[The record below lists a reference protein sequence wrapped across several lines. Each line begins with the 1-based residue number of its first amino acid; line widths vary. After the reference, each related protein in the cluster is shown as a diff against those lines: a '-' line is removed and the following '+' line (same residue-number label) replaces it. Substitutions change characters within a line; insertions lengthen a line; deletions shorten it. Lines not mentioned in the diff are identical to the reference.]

1 MLAQE
6 FRFTERQRQVLLP
19 QDDYWVILRVG
30 IQNVRLDTICLGS
43 FLLMRSRTTIMHDA
57 S

>member
-30 IQNVRLDTICLGS
+30 IQNVRLETICLGS
-43 FLLMRSRTTIMHDA
+43 FLPMRSRTIIMHDA